1 MIAQRDVFGDTLLEL
16 CGSDRRVVVLDGDL
30 ANSTKSDKVAV
41 GCPDR
46 FYMMGIAE
54 QNLVGVA
61 AGMATVGLIPWVV
74 SFAAFIATRDL
85 DQVRVVVAQ
94 PRLNVKLAAHYSGL
108 LTGYTGKTHQ
118 VVNDIAIMRTMPNM
132 TVIAPC
138 DGVEAAAAI
147 RAANAFDGPVY
158 LRLTRD
164 PMRSVTKPDAPFAI
178 GVARLLR
185 DGSDIALV
193 STGAQTIRA
202 LEAAELLED
211 KNISAAVLHVPTIKP
226 LDTSA
231 ILAIARNVP
240 LIVTCEEHS
249 IYGGLGGAVA
259 ELLAESLPTRIAR
272 SGIADVDGESGPNDA
287 LLIKY
292 ALTPAAIS
300 EKALTMLART

>member
-1 MIAQRDVFGDTLLEL
+1 
-16 CGSDRRVVVLDGDL
+16 
-30 ANSTKSDKVAV
+30 
-41 GCPDR
+41 
-46 FYMMGIAE
+46 
-54 QNLVGVA
+54 
-61 AGMATVGLIPWVV
+61 
-74 SFAAFIATRDL
+74 
-85 DQVRVVVAQ
+85 
-94 PRLNVKLAAHYSGL
+94 
-108 LTGYTGKTHQ
+108 
-118 VVNDIAIMRTMPNM
+118 
-132 TVIAPC
+132 
-138 DGVEAAAAI
+138 
-147 RAANAFDGPVY
+147 
-158 LRLTRD
+158 
-164 PMRSVTKPDAPFAI
+164 MRSVTKPDAPFAI

-240 LIVTCEEHS
+240 LILTCEEHS

-259 ELLAESLPTRIAR
+259 ELLADSLPTRIAR

-292 ALTPAAIS
+292 SLTPAAIS